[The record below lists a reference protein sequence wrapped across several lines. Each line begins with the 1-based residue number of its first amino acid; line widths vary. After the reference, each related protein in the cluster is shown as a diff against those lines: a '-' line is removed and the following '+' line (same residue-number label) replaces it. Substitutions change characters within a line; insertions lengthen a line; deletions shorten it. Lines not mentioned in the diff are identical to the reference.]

1 MRYLGSSIQ
10 ENREIYDYCSSY
22 WSDML
27 TRQEHT
33 HLEDKMKIR
42 MLRWMCGH
50 TKKDKIKNKVIQDK
64 VGLISVVDYA

>member
-1 MRYLGSSIQ
+1 
-10 ENREIYDYCSSY
+10 
-22 WSDML
+22 ML
-27 TRQEHT
+27 TSQEHT